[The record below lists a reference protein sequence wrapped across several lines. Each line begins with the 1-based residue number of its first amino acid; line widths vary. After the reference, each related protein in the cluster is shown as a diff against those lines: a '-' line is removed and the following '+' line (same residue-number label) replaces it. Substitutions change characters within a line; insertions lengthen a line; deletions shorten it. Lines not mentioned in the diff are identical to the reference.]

1 MNGIRKYK
9 KIYREEIE
17 NNFNELYKNLKRKYI
32 SNEERLER
40 LKDYADNKLDHFG
53 ELEGAVTNKWVGK
66 DGYILSKK
74 VEYKIWKKINEDNH
88 KIFGIG
94 WGNFITKKELEDLKI
109 LINGGKGNYKNLIKW
124 DEKLMDLAT
133 KESLF
138 VDIDN
143 NFKYYIVSVKENSF
157 KKKEVIVEDYYGS
170 KLGLKSFPFDLE
182 DKKIDEFKPDK
193 GNVIRFFRDRDKILK
208 DLNESYNS
216 ITRWLNV
223 KYNYTLDRENNN
235 GWFLDR
241 LVCEVYYEVDNGK
254 LKTHIDKIKEL
265 INKGYISEWIMDEI
279 LMVKRNDEWNTD
291 EELIEWVGGYN
302 ERKKIYDKEN
312 KIKKFL
318 EVKNYKKF
326 GFKWVE

>member
-17 NNFNELYKNLKRKYI
+17 NDFNELYKNLKTKYI

-40 LKDYADNKLDHFG
+40 LKDYADNKLDYFG
-53 ELEGAVTNKWVGK
+53 GLDGAVTNNWIGK
-66 DGYILSKK
+66 KGYILSKK

-109 LINGGKGNYKNLIKW
+109 FIYGRAGNYKNWIKW
-124 DEKLMDLAT
+124 DEKLIDLAT

-138 VDIDN
+138 IDIEN
-143 NFKYYIVSVKENSF
+143 NFKYYKVSVKENSF
-157 KKKEVIVEDYYGS
+157 KKKELIVEDYYET
-170 KLGLKSFPFDLE
+170 KLGLKSFPFDFE
-182 DKKIDEFKPDK
+182 DKKIEEFKPDK
-193 GNVIRFFRDRDKILK
+193 DAIVRFFRDRDKILK
-208 DLNESYNS
+208 DLNESYIS
-216 ITRWLNV
+216 IARWLNV
-223 KYNYTLDRENNN
+223 KYNYTLDRENNS

-241 LVCEVYYEVDNGK
+241 LVCEVYYEVNNGK
-254 LKTHIDKIKEL
+254 LRTHIDKIKDL

-291 EELIEWVGGYN
+291 EELIEWVGGYK
-302 ERKKIYDKEN
+302 ERKKKYEKEY
-312 KIKKFL
+312 KIKKVL
-318 EVKNYKKF
+318 EVKNHKKF

>member
-17 NNFNELYKNLKRKYI
+17 NNFNELYKSLKRKYI

-66 DGYILSKK
+66 DSYILSKK

-94 WGNFITKKELEDLKI
+94 WGNFITKKELEDLKA
-109 LINGGKGNYKNLIKW
+109 LINGGDGNYKNLIKW
-124 DEKLMDLAT
+124 DEKLLDLAT

-143 NFKYYIVSVKENSF
+143 NFKYYIVSVKENSL
-157 KKKEVIVEDYYGS
+157 KKKEVFVEDYYES

-182 DKKIDEFKPDK
+182 DKEVEEFKPDK
-193 GNVIRFFRDRDKILK
+193 GDVIRFFRDRDKILK
-208 DLNESYNS
+208 ALNESYNS

-291 EELIEWVGGYN
+291 EELIEWVGGYK

>member
-17 NNFNELYKNLKRKYI
+17 NDFNELYKNLKTKYI

-40 LKDYADNKLDHFG
+40 LKDYADNKLDYFG
-53 ELEGAVTNKWVGK
+53 GLDGAVTNNWIGK
-66 DGYILSKK
+66 KGYILSKK

-109 LINGGKGNYKNLIKW
+109 FIYGRAGNYKNWIKW
-124 DEKLMDLAT
+124 DEKLIDLAT

-138 VDIDN
+138 IDIDSE
-143 NFKYYIVSVKENSF
+143 FKYYKVSVKENSF
-157 KKKEVIVEDYYGS
+157 KKKELIVEDYYET
-170 KLGLKSFPFDLE
+170 KLGLKSFPFDFE
-182 DKKIDEFKPDK
+182 DKKIEEFKPNKDD
-193 GNVIRFFRDRDKILK
+193 VVRFFRDRDKILK
-208 DLNESYNS
+208 DLNESYIS
-216 ITRWLNV
+216 IARWLNV
-223 KYNYTLDRENNN
+223 KYNYTLDRENNS

-241 LVCEVYYEVDNGK
+241 LVCEVYYEVNNGK
-254 LKTHIDKIKEL
+254 LRTHIDKIKDL

-291 EELIEWVGGYN
+291 EELIEWVGGYK
-302 ERKKIYDKEN
+302 ERKKKYEKEY
-312 KIKKFL
+312 KIKKVL
-318 EVKNYKKF
+318 EVKNHKKF